1 MFRKIGK
8 RMNVA
13 KTVLLAVLVVT
24 LLISVVSIARAVG
37 AAYAFGYANWTTD
50 LKGHRVYVWTGTPP
64 NGLTWTA
71 APVGMC
77 ELCPCAGKRSETG
90 WIKGTTSDST
100 GQPLG
105 DVLQQYVGYTDINGT
120 WHWEGG
126 KGNLSE
132 NTWYQVKVMYSKS
145 ADRWEAWRFSDV
157 VWYQPYDLGWKK
169 GCRLAAGSEN
179 NDDQG
184 WMGVWGWHPEY
195 VKWGGSWTLYND
207 TSSQT
212 AGGGHIQHAY
222 DFGYGAWGP

>member
-37 AAYAFGYANWTTD
+37 AAYAFGYKDVSN
-50 LKGHRVYVWTGTPP
+50 LKGVRTHVWTGTPP
-64 NGLTWTA
+64 QAEHWTA
-71 APVGMC
+71 APVGMYR
-77 ELCPCAGKRSETG
+77 LSPTKIVETR
-90 WIKGTTSDST
+90 WIKGTDSDSNDR
-100 GQPLG
+100 PLG
-105 DVLQQYVGYTDINGT
+105 DVLQQYVGFTKPDGS
-120 WHWEGG
+120 WWWEGG

-132 NTWYQVKVMYSKS
+132 NTWYQVKVMYSGS
-145 ADRWEAWRFSDV
+145 ADRWEAWRFNDV

-195 VKWGGSWTLYND
+195 VKWGGSWTLYNY
-207 TSSQT
+207 SSSAT
-212 AGGGHIQHAY
+212 AGGGHIQDAY
-222 DFGYGAWGP
+222 DFGYHAWGPQ

>member
-1 MFRKIGK
+1 MFRKIGE

-13 KTVLLAVLVVT
+13 KTVLLVVSVAT
-24 LLISVVSIARAVG
+24 LLVSVVGIARAVG
-37 AAYAFGYANWTTD
+37 GAYAFGYANWTTD
-50 LKGHRVYVWTGTPP
+50 LKGHRVYIWTGTPP
-64 NGLTWTA
+64 DGEAWTA

-77 ELCPCAGKRSETG
+77 ELCPCAGKRIETG
-90 WIKGTTSDST
+90 WIKGTGYD
-100 GQPLG
+100 LG
-105 DVLQQYVGYTDINGT
+105 DVLQQYVGYTDGGT
-120 WHWEGG
+120 WRQEFH

-132 NTWYQVKVMYSKS
+132 DTWYQVKVMYSKS
-145 ADRWEAWRFSDV
+145 AARWEAWRFDDV
-157 VWYQPYDLGWKK
+157 VWYQPHGLGWKK

-179 NDDQG
+179 SDAQG

-195 VKWGGSWTLYND
+195 RKWGGSWTLYNY